1 MVIGQRRA
9 VRLLVCN
16 VTRLHVG
23 MSRTDAQ
30 NAPSLFVPELKTLH
44 YPTSL
49 PFGEEVE
56 IFSLYGCEKIL
67 PLARLPGQVMFGR
80 LHSIRRWAGNLFV
93 STPIPSRPSP
103 WLRIS
108 RPNMFCPGRQGE
120 MELVRQPSF
129 VHNRQLTI
137 DFAPVMDLHRPLFR
151 SSKLGQI

>member
-1 MVIGQRRA
+1 MLSVFLPTTIPDCMR
-9 VRLLVCN
+9 VCQER
-16 VTRLHVG
+16 TRK
-23 MSRTDAQ
+23 
-30 NAPSLFVPELKTLH
+30 NAPSLFVPEPKTQQ

-93 STPIPSRPSP
+93 SAPIPSRPSP

-151 SSKLGQI
+151 SFKRGQI

>member
-1 MVIGQRRA
+1 MSCPSSYLQRYQTTYEYVKNERPKCSEPVRPRA
-9 VRLLVCN
+9 
-16 VTRLHVG
+16 
-23 MSRTDAQ
+23 
-30 NAPSLFVPELKTLH
+30 ETLR

-49 PFGEEVE
+49 PFGEGVE

-67 PLARLPGQVMFGR
+67 PLSRLPGQVMFGR

-93 STPIPSRPSP
+93 SAPIPSRPSP

-151 SSKLGQI
+151 SFKRGQI

>member
-1 MVIGQRRA
+1 MLSVFLSATLPDCMR
-9 VRLLVCN
+9 VCQER
-16 VTRLHVG
+16 TRK
-23 MSRTDAQ
+23 
-30 NAPSLFVPELKTLH
+30 NAPSLFVPEPKTQH

-93 STPIPSRPSP
+93 SAPIPSRPSP

-137 DFAPVMDLHRPLFR
+137 DFAPVMDLHRPIFR
-151 SSKLGQI
+151 SFKRGQI

>member
-1 MVIGQRRA
+1 MLRA
-9 VRLLVCN
+9 CSSP
-16 VTRLHVG
+16 
-23 MSRTDAQ
+23 SRKRSIIRQACR
-30 NAPSLFVPELKTLH
+30 SGKRWRF
-44 YPTSL
+44 
-49 PFGEEVE
+49 
-56 IFSLYGCEKIL
+56 FSLYGCEKIL

-93 STPIPSRPSP
+93 SAPIPSRPSP

-151 SSKLGQI
+151 SFKRGQI

>member
-1 MVIGQRRA
+1 MLSIFLPATLPDCMR
-9 VRLLVCN
+9 VCQER
-16 VTRLHVG
+16 TRK
-23 MSRTDAQ
+23 
-30 NAPSLFVPELKTLH
+30 NAPSLFVPEPQTQH

-67 PLARLPGQVMFGR
+67 PLARSPGQVMFGR
-80 LHSIRRWAGNLFV
+80 LHSIRQWAGNLFV
-93 STPIPSRPSP
+93 SAPIPSRPSP

-151 SSKLGQI
+151 SFKRGQI

>member
-1 MVIGQRRA
+1 MLSVFLSATLPDRMR
-9 VRLLVCN
+9 VCQER
-16 VTRLHVG
+16 TRK
-23 MSRTDAQ
+23 
-30 NAPSLFVPELKTLH
+30 NAPSLFVPEPKTQH

-93 STPIPSRPSP
+93 SAPIPSRPSP

-108 RPNMFCPGRQGE
+108 RPNMFCPCRRGE

-151 SSKLGQI
+151 SFKRGQI

>member
-93 STPIPSRPSP
+93 SAPIPSRPSP

-151 SSKLGQI
+151 SFKRGQI